1 MSEAVKIVICADTHL
16 NAYYAKMRPEQLEK
30 RREYLRNAF
39 KQIVDFAIEEKA
51 DIFLHAGDIFDM
63 PDPRYSELIFVLNEF
78 MRLKSAGIKSFL
90 IGGTHDIPK
99 ARYEAGGA
107 PCIYLLDVIGAVKVF
122 KPQYS
127 VETEVIDVKGKRI
140 TIAGVSCDPRVRDGN
155 PLEKLQFPSINSD
168 FGIFMFHYAIEGRMP
183 PNYEGAVVSLHTL
196 RAIPFDLVIAGHLHP
211 HFHFDLG
218 NKLVIIPGATERI
231 DFGEEK
237 NETGFYLLEIAEK
250 PRISYKKI
258 SAQPMQNLEIH
269 CEEFKH
275 RPKDERL
282 NYIISRIKS
291 VSHPEK
297 LLKCKLMGE
306 IENDILREIPFVHIY
321 REGSTMNFF
330 FDFDWQGLRL
340 KRAGYVGR
348 DNGPTSVEE
357 ELKSVAESLEED
369 RELIKSALDLA
380 LSKWREVR

>member
-122 KPQYS
+122 KQQYS

-140 TIAGVSCDPRVRDGN
+140 TIAGVSCDPRVR
-155 PLEKLQFPSINSD
+155 
-168 FGIFMFHYAIEGRMP
+168 
-183 PNYEGAVVSLHTL
+183 
-196 RAIPFDLVIAGHLHP
+196 
-211 HFHFDLG
+211 
-218 NKLVIIPGATERI
+218 
-231 DFGEEK
+231 
-237 NETGFYLLEIAEK
+237 
-250 PRISYKKI
+250 
-258 SAQPMQNLEIH
+258 
-269 CEEFKH
+269 
-275 RPKDERL
+275 
-282 NYIISRIKS
+282 
-291 VSHPEK
+291 
-297 LLKCKLMGE
+297 
-306 IENDILREIPFVHIY
+306 
-321 REGSTMNFF
+321 
-330 FDFDWQGLRL
+330 
-340 KRAGYVGR
+340 
-348 DNGPTSVEE
+348 
-357 ELKSVAESLEED
+357 
-369 RELIKSALDLA
+369 
-380 LSKWREVR
+380 